1 MGFGLAGLGAAV
13 GGAAEGYM
21 RGEKHRSDM
30 EDAEARRGLVKLQT
44 DEAKLKLKQAQ
55 RDSDYQDEIAS
66 IYKDEAANQPAPGA
80 AVQAPVATPAPAAI
94 AAPGEVGAATPGETV
109 SAPQARGIA
118 LPGGA
123 APAPAGA
130 NTLDYSDL
138 GRMKRIIEKRHGV
151 DMKYGKLDPEKA
163 LQMMKNFKMME
174 DEGVID
180 GMEYFRRTGDK
191 AGAIERIN
199 KTGAMRLDPNAEFRL
214 EPRDIGGVKF
224 DNVVITS
231 PDGKHSFNQYDTMV
245 GALNPKDAL
254 NYRTTL
260 GVQLADLANKK
271 QAEENLNEYR
281 KGSLRVMEQNAKTDE
296 MYKKGVLEHYR
307 KTDMLNEQQ
316 RLLVAEQRKDLD
328 AARAIKLR
336 MDASNSAFDQIMQGF
351 GVSKEMTPEQ
361 FAMLPAAAKEKYQ
374 NGLDMAVMAHAFWKM
389 NLDPK
394 GNAGLDTSD
403 AIMLA
408 KKARSI
414 RPEEVYKND
423 QGEYVTKLGGRE
435 VRVPVIMAP
444 QEQQPGG
451 AAVTP
456 PSGPAPRPAFQGNPN
471 APVPGVVSGVDERVE
486 RARGIKTQ
494 DDAAKAEKAAQ
505 DKAKTDA
512 LRSEAQA
519 FTIERINVLKPKEA
533 QAVLSKYGNVLD
545 PEQRRALNKRM

>member
-1 MGFGLAGLGAAV
+1 
-13 GGAAEGYM
+13 M

-44 DEAKLKLKQAQ
+44 DEAKLKLKQTQ
-55 RDSDYQDEIAS
+55 RESEYQDEVAS
-66 IYKDEAANQPAPGA
+66 IYKDEAANQPAP
-80 AVQAPVATPAPAAI
+80 QAPVAPANNAVAVPGEASG
-94 AAPGEVGAATPGETV
+94 AAPGM
-109 SAPQARGIA
+109 APQARGIA

-138 GRMKRIIEKRHGV
+138 GKMKRIIERRHQV
-151 DMKYGKLDPEKA
+151 DMKYGKYDPEKG
-163 LQMMKNFKMME
+163 LQMMKAFKLME

-180 GMEYFRRTGDK
+180 GMEYFRRTGDRE
-191 AGAIERIN
+191 GAIERIN
-199 KTGAMRLDPNAEFRL
+199 KTGAIKLDPNAQFRM

-245 GALNPKDAL
+245 GALNPKDGL
-254 NYRTTL
+254 SYRTDL
-260 GVQLADLANKK
+260 GIKLADLELKK
-271 QAEENLNEYR
+271 QAEENLNNYRTKMANTDAEY
-281 KGSLRVMEQNAKTDE
+281 KS
-296 MYKKGVLEHYR
+296 GVLAHYR
-307 KTDMLNEQQ
+307 KQDTLAEEQ
-316 RLLVAEQRKDLD
+316 RLLVAQQRKDLD

-336 MDASNSAFDQIMQGF
+336 MDSSNSAFDQIMQGF

-444 QEQQPGG
+444 QEQKPGG

-456 PSGPAPRPAFQGNPN
+456 PSGPAPAPTRQPIGAN
-471 APVPGVVSGVDERVE
+471 APNRVSDSLPPEAQAAGGRLDQA
-486 RARGIKTQ
+486 RAEVT
-494 DDAAKAEKAAQ
+494 AANA
-505 DKAKTDA
+505 A
-512 LRSEAQA
+512 LRSFGLAQRRSDPQGFAQA
-519 FTIERINVLKPKEA
+519 QARA
-533 QAVLSKYGNVLD
+533 QAASTALAQA
-545 PEQRRALNKRM
+545 EQAYQSTLPRGISNPAR